1 MSEIFDTIAD
11 AISDRATAFCDV
23 FENLRTGRTFLAEVN
38 DLGFLALSGASSKDL
53 REKIKFWTID
63 RAAAYEI
70 LETDR
75 LLFKGIRLMILPDS
89 RVDNPASPQISFECI
104 KIYGEKDTP

>member
-11 AISDRATAFCDV
+11 VIADRATTFCDV
-23 FENLRTGRTFLAEVN
+23 FKNLRTGRTFLAEVN
-38 DLGFLALSGASSKDL
+38 DLGFLALSGAISKDL

-63 RAAAYEI
+63 REAAYEI

-75 LLFKGIRLMILPDS
+75 LIFRGVRLMVLPDS
-89 RVDNPASPQISFECI
+89 RVDNPANPQISFECI
-104 KIYGEKDTP
+104 KIVEVKDTQ